1 MSMNLFT
8 AWYVYH
14 MLSQVISGLLDIID
28 LSQLTDEICS
38 VSKGMSLCMCV
49 CVCVCT
55 CMCVC
60 LCARACVCVHAC
72 VI

>member
-49 CVCVCT
+49 CARVCV
-55 CMCVC
+55 
-60 LCARACVCVHAC
+60 CVCVHMLVYVC
-72 VI
+72 VCMHV